1 MSKREQI
8 LKTTLELVTEFG
20 LHATPMSLIIKKS
33 DAASGTIYHHFKS
46 KEELI
51 DVLYSE
57 LKKEMGNAVI
67 LNIDEQLNYKEKF
80 FLILKNLFTFF
91 IENPKKFK
99 FLEYYANS
107 SLAEKEVKEINQ
119 GHYQSAIDFLKSGIQ
134 VGILREIPIILMI
147 NLIFGN
153 ISTLVKMILSEEINF
168 SEELLNNVIQSG
180 WDSVKIN

>member
-8 LKTTLELVTEFG
+8 LETTLELVTELG

-33 DAASGTIYHHFKS
+33 GAASGTIYHHFQN

-57 LKKEMGNAVI
+57 LKKEMGDAII
-67 LNIDEQLNYKEKF
+67 LNIDEPLNYKEKF

-99 FLEYYANS
+99 FIEYYSNS
-107 SLAEKEVKEINQ
+107 SLIEKEIKEINQ
-119 GHYQSAIDFLKSGIQ
+119 RNYQAAIDFLESGIQ
-134 VGILREIPIILMI
+134 IGILRDMPIILMI

-153 ISTLVKMILSEEINF
+153 ISTLVKMIISEEIIF
-168 SEELLNNVIQSG
+168 SEELLNKVIQSS
-180 WDSVKIN
+180 WDSVRTN